1 VRADLADNAYS
12 RQDSRFAMAS
22 AAMQAGRTPYSVHF
36 NQLINDPNGPW
47 LAMIQEA
54 VFGKGVDVAIKEGQ
68 AKFRQILATP

>member
-1 VRADLADNAYS
+1 
-12 RQDSRFAMAS
+12 MAS

-54 VFGKGVDVAIKEGQ
+54 VFGKGVDAAIKDAQ
-68 AKFRQILATP
+68 PRFRKILSAP